1 MIAMTPMRK
10 STGVLLLAGLLAAG
24 TAGCGNG
31 QADSALGG
39 PMETQ
44 AGDVTLA
51 LEILPSPPV
60 SKKDLTFRLTLT
72 DAQAKPVTDAGVA
85 LSLFMP
91 EMDHGENVI
100 RLRHVGGGVY
110 EGKGILVMA
119 GRWAAEVSVARMGER
134 RRGRVEFRV
143 PR

>member
-1 MIAMTPMRK
+1 MIAMTMRK
-10 STGVLLLAGLLAAG
+10 GAGALLLFALLAAG
-24 TAGCGNG
+24 AVGCGDG
-31 QADSALGG
+31 RADSALVG
-39 PMETQ
+39 PMETK

-72 DAQAKPVTDAGVA
+72 DARARPVTDAGVA

-110 EGKGILVMA
+110 EGKGLLVMA